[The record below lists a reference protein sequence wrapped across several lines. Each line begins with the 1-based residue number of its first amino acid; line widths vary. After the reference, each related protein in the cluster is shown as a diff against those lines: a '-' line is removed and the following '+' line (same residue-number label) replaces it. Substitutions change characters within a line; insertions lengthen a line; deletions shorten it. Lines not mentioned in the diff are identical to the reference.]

1 MQVKILN
8 KIKEITAKIG
18 IAEEKNANLEA
29 VKTYI
34 EKLISAQL
42 IKINENQ
49 KGPKAKEDKKAAQ
62 PKKEKAQDLKSVK
75 AQFGK
80 KRLYAEKAEKEVDN
94 VDDGANIRK

>member
-62 PKKEKAQDLKSVK
+62 PKKEKA
-75 AQFGK
+75 
-80 KRLYAEKAEKEVDN
+80 
-94 VDDGANIRK
+94 

>member
-42 IKINENQ
+42 IKINESQ
-49 KGPKAKEDKKAAQ
+49 KGPKVKEDKKAAQ
-62 PKKEKAQDLKSVK
+62 PKKEKA
-75 AQFGK
+75 
-80 KRLYAEKAEKEVDN
+80 
-94 VDDGANIRK
+94 